1 MAATEDKTLIGASV
15 IEQEAFDAL
24 IAHEQDEAD
33 VIAAYETF
41 AKDTESEVVRFLIE
55 LIVEDERRHHRVI
68 EQLANTIRSQ
78 ATFEDVNPRIP
89 YLDVHRHRDRQLLAA
104 TRMFLDIERKDRTHL
119 KDLAKTVGASG
130 GEVDAFIVNLM
141 RMDTERH
148 ISILKFIDRLIRRS
162 PIR

>member
-1 MAATEDKTLIGASV
+1 MAMTADTKLIGASV
-15 IEQEAFDAL
+15 LEQEAFEAL
-24 IAHEQDEAD
+24 VAHERDEAD

-41 AKDTESEVVRFLIE
+41 ARDTESDVVRFLIE

-68 EQLANTIRSQ
+68 EQLANTIRAQ
-78 ATFEDVNPRIP
+78 ATFEDVKPRIP
-89 YLDVHRHRDRQLLAA
+89 YLDVRRHRDQQLLAA
-104 TRMFLDIERKDRTHL
+104 TRMFLDIERKDRRHL
-119 KDLAKTVGASG
+119 KDLTKSVEQSA

-148 ISILKFIDRLIRRS
+148 IAILKFIEHLIKRS

>member
-1 MAATEDKTLIGASV
+1 MAMTADTKLIGASV
-15 IEQEAFDAL
+15 LEQEAFEAL
-24 IAHEQDEAD
+24 VAHERDEAD

-41 AKDTESEVVRFLIE
+41 ARDTESDVVRFLIE

-68 EQLANTIRSQ
+68 EQLANTIRAQ
-78 ATFEDVNPRIP
+78 ATFEDVKPRIP
-89 YLDVHRHRDRQLLAA
+89 YLDVRRHRDQQLLAA
-104 TRMFLDIERKDRTHL
+104 TRMFLDIERKDRRHL
-119 KDLAKTVGASG
+119 KDLAKSVEQSA

-148 ISILKFIDRLIRRS
+148 IAILKFIEHLIKRS